1 MRSRHSLIPTSVVAW
16 GAVTLLAAA
25 AVTLLAA
32 GCGGSSSR
40 SATAVA
46 ATTRPGPIAFA
57 RCMRSHGFPGW
68 PDPDRS
74 GLFDKL
80 KLRQLGYS
88 VARVRAI
95 EQGAC
100 DHLLPD
106 GGSGPQETPQQARA
120 RFAAMLSFA
129 GCMRARGFPGFP
141 DPTSQGQLTPE
152 MVTGAGID
160 LHQPALL
167 RAGLACVP
175 VTHGLLTRAA
185 VERGVNGG

>member
-1 MRSRHSLIPTSVVAW
+1 MRSRRLLIPASAVAV
-16 GAVTLLAAA
+16 GVVTLLVAV

-32 GCGGSSSR
+32 GCGSSSPR
-40 SATAVA
+40 SATAVV
-46 ATTRPGPIAFA
+46 ATTRSGPIAFA

-74 GLFDKL
+74 GLFDKF

-88 VARVRAI
+88 VSRVRAI
-95 EQGAC
+95 EQGPC
-100 DHLLPD
+100 DHVLPD
-106 GGSGPQETPQQARA
+106 GAGGPPETAEQARA

-129 GCMRARGFPGFP
+129 GCMRARGFPSFP

-152 MVTGAGID
+152 MVAAAGID

-185 VERGVNGG
+185 VERAVNGG